1 MYRNRIPGSLKAG
14 YIFSLMPHAIR
25 AFLMNRFSPRE
36 QEKLDNALQHLNT
49 IPLASR
55 RAILQECISRLED
68 LRKRREQ
75 QLESSLIIS
84 LTVIAVLVISSFIYA
99 HLVLHTS
106 SRILQFIDAV
116 LSNGGMHLIVFPFLW
131 GIVRTEYQRNPLQIV
146 FSSQN
151 LLSDA
156 SVSVV
161 AAFTL
166 ALLLME
172 PGTSGTAL
180 PPVVLRTFIIVMAL
194 TVGPLTEEIFF
205 RFFLFLQ
212 SGRRY
217 GYLFCGMV
225 SSLLFAAVH
234 LPGSFLIFL
243 KYLLCGALL
252 CGICYFRKSVFPA
265 FCAHAMANLI
275 LIIV

>member
-1 MYRNRIPGSLKAG
+1 MHRNRIPGSLKAA

-25 AFLMNRFSPRE
+25 TFLMNRFSQRE
-36 QEKLDNALQHLNT
+36 QEKLDDALQHLST
-49 IPLASR
+49 IPPARR

-75 QLESSLIIS
+75 QLESSLVLS
-84 LTVIAVLVISSFIYA
+84 MTVIAVLVISSFIYA
-99 HLVLHTS
+99 HIVLHTS

-131 GIVRTEYQRNPLQIV
+131 GIVRTEYQRNPFQIV
-146 FSSQN
+146 FTSRN
-151 LLSDA
+151 FLFDA
-156 SVSVV
+156 SISVG
-161 AAFTL
+161 AAFAL
-166 ALLLME
+166 ALLLIE
-172 PGTSGTAL
+172 PETSGTARS
-180 PPVVLRTFIIVMAL
+180 PVLRTFIIGIAL
-194 TVGPLTEEIFF
+194 TIGPLTEEIFF

-217 GYLFCGMV
+217 GYLLCGMV

-234 LPGSFLIFL
+234 LPGSFLVFL

-275 LIIV
+275 LILI

>member
-1 MYRNRIPGSLKAG
+1 MHRNRIPGSLKAA

-25 AFLMNRFSPRE
+25 AYLMNRFSSRE
-36 QEKLDNALQHLNT
+36 QEKLNDALQHLNT
-49 IPLASR
+49 IPLAGR
-55 RAILQECISRLED
+55 RAILRECISRLEH

-75 QLESSLIIS
+75 QLESSLILS
-84 LTVIAVLVISSFIYA
+84 MTVIAALVISSFVYA
-99 HLVLHTS
+99 QIVLRTT

-131 GIVRTEYQRNPLQIV
+131 GIVRAEYQRNPLQIV
-146 FSSQN
+146 FTSRNPLFDVSM
-151 LLSDA
+151 
-156 SVSVV
+156 SVV
-161 AAFTL
+161 AAFAL

-172 PGTSGTAL
+172 PGTSGNAL
-180 PPVVLRTFIIVMAL
+180 PLVLRSFIIIMAL

-205 RFFLFLQ
+205 RYFLFLQ

-217 GYLFCGMV
+217 GYLLCGLV

-243 KYLLCGALL
+243 KYLLCGVLL

-265 FCAHAMANLI
+265 LCAHAIANLTV
-275 LIIV
+275 IIM